1 MHVAEHLGIFIQ
13 WELILAVGIP
23 LTGLAVAIGRHF
35 WKKSQCFTKMMN
47 RLDNLEKH
55 DESSVTDHSGFDEEI
70 ESLKKEINTVQLKQS
85 NNEIYLKLL
94 LKKFDI
100 PYD

>member
-1 MHVAEHLGIFIQ
+1 
-13 WELILAVGIP
+13 
-23 LTGLAVAIGRHF
+23 
-35 WKKSQCFTKMMN
+35 MMN

-55 DESSVTDHSGFDEEI
+55 DENSVDDHSTFEEDI
-70 ESLKKEINTVQLKQS
+70 ESLKQEINTVQLKQS